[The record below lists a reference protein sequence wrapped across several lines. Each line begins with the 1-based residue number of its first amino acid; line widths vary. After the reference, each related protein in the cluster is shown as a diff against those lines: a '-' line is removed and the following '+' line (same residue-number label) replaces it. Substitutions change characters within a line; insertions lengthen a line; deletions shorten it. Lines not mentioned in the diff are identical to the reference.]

1 MGLESATYI
10 SGLDAANPVSGDS
23 LGQADDHMRL
33 IKSTIKNTFPNIN
46 AAMNASD
53 EELNYMVG
61 QAELVTTGL
70 EKAAPKGSIIMWPTG
85 TAPTQWLICDGSAI
99 SRTTYADLFAVIS
112 DDYGNGDG
120 STTFNLP
127 DLRGQFVRGVDNT
140 AGTDPDAASRTDR
153 GDGTTGDNVGTKQAG
168 QNASHTHTQNNGTLV
183 VRRTGGAIGSENISV
198 GGPGSG
204 NSNTFTLSNASSG
217 GNEARPTNVALNF
230 IIKY

>member
-10 SGLDAANPVSGDS
+10 NGLDAANPVSGDS

-53 EELNYMVG
+53 EELNFIVG

-70 EKAAPKGSIIMWPTG
+70 EKAAPKGSIVMWPTG
-85 TAPTQWLICDGSAI
+85 TAPTQWLLCDGSAV

-127 DLRGQFVRGVDNT
+127 DFRGEFVRGTDNA
-140 AGTDPDAASRTDR
+140 AGIDPDAASRTDR
-153 GDGTTGDNVGTKQAG
+153 GDATTGDNVGTKQAD
-168 QNASHTHTQNNGTLV
+168 AFDSHSHTITVTNGPSQIKQVGSAGEYDLTNGIEAERAAV
-183 VRRTGGAIGSENISV
+183 TASAGA
-198 GGPGSG
+198 
-204 NSNTFTLSNASSG
+204 AG
-217 GNEARPTNVALNF
+217 GNETRPRNIGMNF